1 MTDPASPAAV
11 STAPAKAAPAP
22 LDDAFFARLSTGPGV
37 YVMKDADDRVLYVG
51 KALNLRNRV
60 RSYFR
65 DGGDGRLFIPFLR
78 SRVVSIETIL
88 TDTEKEAL
96 LLENTLIKKHKPRYN
111 IRLRDDKTY
120 VSLRLDT
127 THQWPRLHRTRRRR
141 AGDRALY
148 FGPYASASA
157 VKETIRFL
165 QRLFPLR
172 SCGDRELT
180 NRVRPCI
187 LHQIDRCSA
196 PCVGRVEA
204 ATYAEYVQQTML
216 FLKGREDDVQRL
228 LTAKMMEYSEAMA
241 FEKAALV
248 RDRLRAIK
256 ATVEEEKVHSHRAF
270 DRDVVGVA
278 RGGGRVFF
286 AVLMFRRGRLEVPDV
301 FDVKD
306 TDLDEPELLEGF
318 LSQFYDTTREVPRD
332 VLVAIEPTGAEFLTA
347 LLAGQRG
354 SPVRLHAPQRG
365 HNRRLVEM
373 ATQNA
378 KAALDRHL
386 AGARTIHDT
395 LVDLQLA
402 LQLPRVP
409 RIIECLDISNFQGSF
424 PVGSLTRFVDG
435 EPDKAR
441 YRRFKIKEVEGQND
455 FAMIREVLG
464 RHFARLANE
473 PDTDWPDLMVID
485 GGIGQLNSALEVFGE
500 LKLLDRLPVVGLAK
514 ARTFAPSR
522 TPGFKDKPSRSEE
535 RVFLP
540 GRKNPVTFRRSDAAL
555 HVLERLRDETHRF
568 GVAYHRLLRG
578 RAALKS
584 GLEDIE
590 GVGPKRRGLLLRAL
604 GSLAKIKAAS
614 IDELAAVD
622 GVPRAV
628 AEKVH
633 AFFHAAPAPAPAADE
648 ANESIEGEALAGEA
662 LDAFEDELED
672 EDANDEDDADE

>member
-1 MTDPASPAAV
+1 
-11 STAPAKAAPAP
+11 
-22 LDDAFFARLSTGPGV
+22 
-37 YVMKDADDRVLYVG
+37 MKDAEERLLYIG

-65 DGGDGRLFIPFLR
+65 EGGDGRFFIPFLR

-111 IRLRDDKTY
+111 ISLRDDKTY

-148 FGPYASASA
+148 FGPYASSSA

-196 PCVGRVEA
+196 PCVKKVDA
-204 ATYAEYVQQTML
+204 TTYAEYVQQTML

-228 LTAKMMEYSEAMA
+228 LTAKMEEYSEAML

-248 RDRLRAIK
+248 RDRLRAVSK
-256 ATVEEEKVHSHRAF
+256 TVEEEKVHSHRAF
-270 DRDVVGVA
+270 DRDVIGVA

-286 AVLMFRRGRLEVPDV
+286 SVLMFRHGRMEAPDL

-306 TDLDEPELLEGF
+306 TDLDEPALLEGF
-318 LSQFYDTTREVPRD
+318 LSQYYDTTRAVPRD
-332 VLVAIEPTGAEFLTA
+332 VLVPADPANTEFLAQT
-347 LLAGQRG
+347 LATQRG
-354 SPVRLHAPQRG
+354 SLVRLHAPQRG
-365 HNRRLVEM
+365 QNRRLVEM
-373 ATQNA
+373 AAQNA
-378 KAALDRHL
+378 RAGLERHL

-395 LVDLQLA
+395 LFDLQEA
-402 LQLPRVP
+402 LHLPRLP

-435 EPDKAR
+435 DPDKAR
-441 YRRFKIKEVEGQND
+441 YRRFKIKDVEGQND
-455 FAMIREVLG
+455 FAMIREVLT
-464 RHFARLANE
+464 RHFTRLATE
-473 PDTDWPDLMVID
+473 TDADWPDLMVID
-485 GGIGQLNSALEVFGE
+485 GGIGQLNSALEVFRE
-500 LKLLDRLPVVGLAK
+500 LNLLERLPVVGLAK
-514 ARTFAPSR
+514 ARVFSQSR
-522 TPGFKDKPSRSEE
+522 APGFKDKPSRSEE

-584 GLEDIE
+584 GLEDID

-614 IDELAAVD
+614 LDELAAVE

-628 AEKVH
+628 AEKVY
-633 AFFHAAPAPAPAADE
+633 AFFHQPTPTDASRAVAGGADPND
-648 ANESIEGEALAGEA
+648 AIESDPLADDA
-662 LDAFEDELED
+662 LDAFEQELED
-672 EDANDEDDADE
+672 EDPADDEDDADE